1 MESNLMAG
9 VLPARSQAL
18 LIPDPFAMIEAIGS
32 SQTAIGFVPAS
43 LISSKVNAISIS
55 DVDPT
60 QLSLPILAITQTQP
74 DDITRAF
81 LACLQNGLK
90 P

>member
-1 MESNLMAG
+1 
-9 VLPARSQAL
+9 
-18 LIPDPFAMIEAIGS
+18 MIDAIGS